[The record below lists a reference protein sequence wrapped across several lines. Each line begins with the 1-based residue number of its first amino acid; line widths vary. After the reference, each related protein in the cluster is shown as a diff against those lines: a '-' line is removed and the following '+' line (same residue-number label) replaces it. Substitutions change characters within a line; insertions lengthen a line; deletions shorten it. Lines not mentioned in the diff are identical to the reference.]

1 MDYIEIIITVLQ
13 AIFTLACGGV
23 GLWFIKETKALKRE
37 EVNDKRVDI
46 ELKEADAWK
55 DIADEFKA
63 KSEEKSKT
71 IRTLYANLNEKERT
85 INAKDIMIMR
95 LEFEK
100 EKLLWNECR
109 VNGCPNRQPPRD
121 RTKHTVKNGTTA
133 EKTLQEK

>member
-1 MDYIEIIITVLQ
+1 MESLEIIITVLQ
-13 AIFTLACGGV
+13 AVFTVACGGV
-23 GLWFIKETKALKRE
+23 GIWFIKETKALKRE

-55 DIADEFKA
+55 EIADEFKR

-71 IRTLYANLNEKERT
+71 IRAQYATLNEKERI
-85 INAKDIMIMR
+85 INQKDIAIMR

-121 RTKHTVKNGTTA
+121 RSKNAIDYETNTQTTV
-133 EKTLQEK
+133 QEK